1 MISTP
6 SLFCP
11 YLIADHSH
19 REQKQDQAP
28 PTPLEDEKHPG
39 NNESQTENDDDADEE
54 PQEEPQ
60 PEPQRQQK
68 KPQGGGKKGL
78 PVKEATR
85 PAQDVTDTAQSAL
98 SGAGDAQGATDQ
110 ALGPLKSRRKPLP
123 NELADTAPEDQPGGG
138 KDKEEKGSLRIN
150 IALDLDVEVHLTAR
164 IKGKFVFCCR
174 LRLMLITSPGD
185 ITIGL
190 L

>member
-39 NNESQTENDDDADEE
+39 NNENQAENDDDADEE

-85 PAQDVTDTAQSAL
+85 PAQDVTDTAQGAL
-98 SGAGDAQGATDQ
+98 SGAGDTAQGATDQ

-138 KDKEEKGSLRIN
+138 KNKEEKGSLRIN

-164 IKGKFVFCCR
+164 IKGKSR
-174 LRLMLITSPGD
+174 LWLSPSLNADHITR
-185 ITIGL
+185 
-190 L
+190 

>member
-1 MISTP
+1 MSQP
-6 SLFCP
+6 E
-11 YLIADHSH
+11 AQQKE
-19 REQKQDQAP
+19 EQKQDQAP
-28 PTPLEDEKHPG
+28 PTPHEDEKHPG
-39 NNESQTENDDDADEE
+39 NNDNQSENNDQPAED
-54 PQEEPQ
+54 PQ
-60 PEPQRQQK
+60 PEPQPQQEK
-68 KPQGGGKKGL
+68 SQGGGGDNGPL
-78 PVKEATR
+78 PDVKEATK
-85 PAQDVTDTAQSAL
+85 PVQDATDTAQGAL
-98 SGAGDAQGATDQ
+98 SGAGDTAQGAVGGVTNGATDQ

-164 IKGKFVFCCR
+164 IKG
-174 LRLMLITSPGD
+174 D